1 MARLAR
7 LGLQQ
12 ARLGLQQARLGPQE
26 QGWLQRTQALALDW
40 IVLGLLVLALAL
52 ELGLEELMAS
62 EAVALERPEALV
74 AFGVALVAVGVVQ
87 QQPEASESIAVG
99 QAEEPAACTIVA
111 ECWPPVALKGYQ
123 SFEEVVQGAPP
134 LAAFVLSSAWSPLQ
148 RQAARAELSDWGT

>member
-1 MARLAR
+1 VARL
-7 LGLQQ
+7 

-40 IVLGLLVLALAL
+40 IVLELLVLALAL
-52 ELGLEELMAS
+52 ELGLEELMAP
-62 EAVALERPEALV
+62 ELAELPPEALV
-74 AFGVALVAVGVVQ
+74 AFGVALVAFGVVQ